1 MDKREN
7 ILGTESIG
15 KLLLKY
21 SVPAIIGMMVN
32 ALYNVVDRIF
42 IGNMPGVG
50 PMAITGLGVTMP
62 VMTIITAFGTLVGVG
77 AATNISIKLGQGKRD
92 KAERILG
99 NAFSLAVIIGITL
112 AVLGITFLHQ
122 ILMSF
127 GASYETVGYAKAYL
141 NTILIGTTFN
151 LMSMMFSNLVRGDG
165 SPKLSAT
172 IMAVGCVTNI
182 ILDALFIFVFGMG
195 IKGAAIATVIAQG
208 VSTILGF
215 SYYLKGK
222 SNVKFKKEN
231 LKLDGVI
238 VKTIFAIGMAPFAM
252 QLTNSLIQVLNNT
265 ALRTHGGDL
274 AIGAMAT
281 ISSINMIFVMPAF
294 GFVQAMQPIVGFNY
308 GAEKYDRA
316 KKTLIISLTAVTS
329 VFIIGAL
336 VIQFA
341 PEVLVGMFN
350 KDPKLMGLTING
362 LKKYALA
369 MPLIGV
375 NIVGTNYIQS
385 IGKAKT
391 AMVLSL
397 LRQVIV
403 LIPMIMILPRF
414 LELNGVW
421 FAQPTADTVATI
433 ITAIVLIKETKKY
446 SAHKKVETAE
456 VEEDLLEEE
465 AI

>member
-7 ILGTESIG
+7 ILGTEPIG
-15 KLLLKY
+15 KLLVKY
-21 SVPAIIGMMVN
+21 SVPAIIGLMVN

-42 IGNMPGVG
+42 IGNIPGIG

-62 VMTIITAFGTLVGVG
+62 VMSIITAFGTLVGVG
-77 AATNISIKLGQGKRD
+77 AATNISIKLGQGRRD
-92 KAERILG
+92 KAEHILG
-99 NAFSLAVIIGITL
+99 NAFSLATIIGITL
-112 AVLGITFLHQ
+112 AVVGTAFLYE

-127 GASYETVGYAKAYL
+127 GASHATVGYAKAYL
-141 NTILIGTTFN
+141 NIILIGTVFN
-151 LMSMMFSNLVRGDG
+151 LMSMMFSNLIRGDG

-172 IMAVGCVTNI
+172 IMAVGCITNI
-182 ILDALFIFVFGMG
+182 ILDALFIFGFGMG
-195 IKGAAIATVIAQG
+195 IKGAALATVIAQG
-208 VSTILGF
+208 TSTVLGF

-222 SNVKFKKEN
+222 SNVKFRKEN
-231 LKLDGVI
+231 LKLNGMI

-265 ALRTHGGDL
+265 ALKTYGGDL

-294 GFVQAMQPIVGFNY
+294 GFVHAMQPIVGFNY

-316 KKTLIISLTAVTS
+316 KKTLIIALAAATS
-329 VFIIGAL
+329 IFTLGAL
-336 VIQFA
+336 VIQLA

-350 KDPKLMGLTING
+350 KDPELMALTING
-362 LKKYALA
+362 IRKYALA
-369 MPLIGV
+369 MPIIGV

-385 IGKAKT
+385 IGKAKI

-414 LELNGVW
+414 LQLDGVW
-421 FAQPTADTVATI
+421 FAQPTADTIASI
-433 ITAIVLIKETKKY
+433 ITAIVLIIETKKY
-446 SAHKKVETAE
+446 SKHKKSKAIEAE
-456 VEEDLLEEE
+456 LEE
-465 AI
+465 AV

>member
-1 MDKREN
+1 MDKGEN

-15 KLLLKY
+15 KLLIKY

-32 ALYNVVDRIF
+32 ALYNVVDRMF
-42 IGNMPGVG
+42 IGNIPGVG

-62 VMTIITAFGTLVGVG
+62 VMSIIMAFGTLVGIG

-99 NAFSLAVIIGITL
+99 NALSLAVIIGITL
-112 AVLGITFLHQ
+112 AIVGTVFLYE
-122 ILMSF
+122 ILMAF
-127 GASYETVGYAKAYL
+127 GASHATVGYAKAYL
-141 NTILIGTTFN
+141 NTILIGTVFN
-151 LMSMMFSNLVRGDG
+151 LMSMMFSNLIRGDG

-182 ILDALFIFVFGMG
+182 ILDAVFIFVFSMG
-195 IKGAAIATVIAQG
+195 IQGAALATVIAQG
-208 VSTILGF
+208 VSTALGL

-222 SNVKFKKEN
+222 SNVKFRKEN
-231 LKLDGVI
+231 LKLDGAV

-265 ALRTHGGDL
+265 ALKTHGGDL

-308 GAEKYDRA
+308 GAKKYDRA
-316 KKTLIISLTAVTS
+316 KKTLIISISAVTS
-329 VFIIGAL
+329 IFIIGAL
-336 VIQFA
+336 FIQFA

-350 KDPKLMGLTING
+350 KDTRLMELTING
-362 LKKYALA
+362 LQKYALA
-369 MPLIGV
+369 MPLIGI

-385 IGKAKT
+385 IGKAKV

-403 LIPMIMILPRF
+403 LIPMIIILPRF
-414 LELNGVW
+414 LYLDGVW
-421 FAQPTADTVATI
+421 FAQPTADTIATI
-433 ITAIVLIKETKKY
+433 ITIIVLIRETKKY
-446 SAHKKVETAE
+446 SKHKYSKAIEGE
-456 VEEDLLEEE
+456 LEE

>member
-7 ILGTESIG
+7 ILGTEPIG
-15 KLLLKY
+15 KLLVKY
-21 SVPAIIGMMVN
+21 SVPAIIGLMVN

-42 IGNMPGVG
+42 IGNIPGIG

-62 VMTIITAFGTLVGVG
+62 VMSIITAFGTLVGVG
-77 AATNISIKLGQGKRD
+77 AATNISIKLGQGRRD
-92 KAERILG
+92 KAEHILG
-99 NAFSLAVIIGITL
+99 NAFSLATIIGITL
-112 AVLGITFLHQ
+112 AVVGTTFLYE

-127 GASYETVGYAKAYL
+127 GASHATVGYAKAYL
-141 NTILIGTTFN
+141 NIILIGTVFN
-151 LMSMMFSNLVRGDG
+151 LMSMMFSNLIRGDG

-172 IMAVGCVTNI
+172 IMAVGCITNI
-182 ILDALFIFVFGMG
+182 ILDALFIFGFGMG
-195 IKGAAIATVIAQG
+195 IKGAALATVIAQG
-208 VSTILGF
+208 TSTVLGF

-222 SNVKFKKEN
+222 SNVKFRKEN
-231 LKLDGVI
+231 LKLNGMI

-265 ALRTHGGDL
+265 ALKTYGGDL

-294 GFVQAMQPIVGFNY
+294 GFVHAMQPIVGFNY

-316 KKTLIISLTAVTS
+316 KKTLIIALAAATS
-329 VFIIGAL
+329 IFTLGAL
-336 VIQFA
+336 VIQLA

-350 KDPKLMGLTING
+350 KDPELMALTING
-362 LKKYALA
+362 IRKYALA
-369 MPLIGV
+369 MPIIGV

-385 IGKAKT
+385 IGKAKI

-414 LELNGVW
+414 LQLDGVW
-421 FAQPTADTVATI
+421 FAQPTADTIASI
-433 ITAIVLIKETKKY
+433 ITAIVLIIETKKY
-446 SAHKKVETAE
+446 SKHKKSKAIEAE
-456 VEEDLLEEE
+456 LEE
-465 AI
+465 AV

>member
-7 ILGTESIG
+7 ILGTEPIG
-15 KLLLKY
+15 KLLIKY
-21 SVPAIIGMMVN
+21 SVPAIIGLMVN

-42 IGNMPGVG
+42 IGNIPGIG

-62 VMTIITAFGTLVGVG
+62 VMTIITAFGTLVGIG
-77 AATNISIKLGQGKRD
+77 AATNISIKLGQGRRD
-92 KAERILG
+92 KAEQILG

-112 AVLGITFLHQ
+112 AVLGITFLHE

-141 NTILIGTTFN
+141 NTILIGTVFN
-151 LMSMMFSNLVRGDG
+151 LMSMMFSNLIRGDG

-182 ILDALFIFVFGMG
+182 ILDALFIFGFGMG
-195 IKGAAIATVIAQG
+195 IKGAAVATVIAQG
-208 VSTILGF
+208 VSTTLGF
-215 SYYLKGK
+215 AYYLKGK
-222 SNVKFKKEN
+222 SNVKLKKEN
-231 LKLDGVI
+231 LKLNGVI

-265 ALRTHGGDL
+265 ALKTYGGDL

-294 GFVQAMQPIVGFNY
+294 GFVHAMQPIVGFNY
-308 GAEKYDRA
+308 GAKKYHRA

-329 VFIIGAL
+329 VFILGAL
-336 VIQFA
+336 VIQLA
-341 PEVLVGMFN
+341 PDVLVGMFN
-350 KDPKLMGLTING
+350 KDPELMGLTVNG
-362 LKKYALA
+362 IQKYALA

-375 NIVGTNYIQS
+375 NIVGSNYIQS

-391 AMVLSL
+391 SMVLSL

-414 LELNGVW
+414 LDLDGVW
-421 FAQPTADTVATI
+421 FAQPMADTISTI
-433 ITAIVLIKETKKY
+433 ITAIVLIKEVKKY
-446 SAHKKVETAE
+446 SSHKEVKVE
-456 VEEDLLEEE
+456 EEE
-465 AI
+465 LIEEAV